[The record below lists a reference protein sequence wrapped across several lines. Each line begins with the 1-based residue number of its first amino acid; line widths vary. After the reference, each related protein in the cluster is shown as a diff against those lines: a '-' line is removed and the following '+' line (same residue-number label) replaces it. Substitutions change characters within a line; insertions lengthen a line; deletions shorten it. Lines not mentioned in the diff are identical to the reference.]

1 MLTETN
7 GIELKKKTSKNTIYE
22 FKTIKPLNEKKII
35 REIDPTILK

>member
-7 GIELKKKTSKNTIYE
+7 GIELKKTSKNTIYE